1 MSGIGLKNSLPEKI
15 RDTFA
20 VLRTSAEAGRLAHG
34 YVISCAEAGWGQELS
49 HLLLQW
55 LFCQDAHRPCGHC
68 RACLQVV
75 AHTHPDVLWVE
86 PESKSRIISIDQ
98 IRELNHVANQ
108 KSFEGGWKSAVIL
121 DAHRMTENAANAF
134 LKTLE
139 EPPPK
144 SLFLLI
150 SDSPQK
156 FLATILS
163 RCQRVHMGTDADGAT
178 SSNVEQAMLE
188 WLRKREPSTT
198 AAGQSAWISAIL
210 DEVKERAD
218 KEENERA
225 TEDTDEDLLKARIQA
240 RVIETRLEILRVL
253 YKWERDLLVCS
264 YSDDK
269 NNLHYPAEF
278 DILKRQG
285 GGWSVTEKLSRVER
299 VEQATRLLDSNVP
312 ETAVWEAVLP
322 V

>member
-1 MSGIGLKNSLPEKI
+1 LPEKI

-20 VLRTSAEAGRLAHG
+20 VLRTSAETGRLAHS

-49 HLLLQW
+49 ILLVQW
-55 LFCQDAHRPCGHC
+55 LFCQDSSRPCGHC
-68 RACLQVV
+68 RPCLQVA
-75 AHTHPDVLWVE
+75 AHTHPDVMWLE
-86 PESKSRIISIDQ
+86 PESKSRIISIEQ
-98 IRELNHVANQ
+98 IRDLNHVSNQ
-108 KSFEGGWKSAVIL
+108 KSFEGGWKAAVIL

-156 FLATILS
+156 FLPTILS
-163 RCQRVHMGTDADGAT
+163 RCQRVNMGADADEAA
-178 SSNVEQAMLE
+178 SSKVEQAMLE
-188 WLRKREPSTT
+188 WLRKRGPSTT

-210 DEVKERAD
+210 DEVTERAG
-218 KEENERA
+218 KEEKERA
-225 TEDTDEDLLKARIQA
+225 TEDVDEDLIKARIQA

-253 YKWERDLLVCS
+253 YRWERDLLVCS
-264 YSDDK
+264 YSDEK
-269 NNLHYPAEF
+269 KNLHYPSEF
-278 DILKRQG
+278 DTLKRQG
-285 GGWSVTEKLSRVER
+285 GVWSITEKISRVER
-299 VEQATRLLDSNVP
+299 VEQATRLLDGNVP
-312 ETAVWEAVLP
+312 EAAVWEAVLP